1 MWLLYG
7 IAIFGVVIMVLYYG
21 LLFFQQQQIKKLVN
35 PDKYE
40 SSNRSLE
47 ASVSE
52 NKYAGMKHVSDVG
65 DLHEDELLGYKNIR
79 SDHVV
84 TYKKSED
91 SKDYENLENS
101 FDNNLNHKIMSRKNT
116 EDDWLDWVDDDCIV
130 EQMRAGKKKARLSKR
145 EWLEPLKKLP
155 DQVIID
161 MHFKIL
167 SLIKK
172 HYKLRAQGKNLDV
185 AIDFCEQGITLSR
198 LVIEAMKRKHSEI
211 SSIAEQYTG
220 KRDKFFY
227 PNNPAYTQYAVILKR
242 QKNFD
247 KLAVIN
253 SKKEAEGWGKGDDY

>member
-21 LLFFQQQQIKKLVN
+21 LLFLQQQQIKKLVN

-52 NKYAGMKHVSDVG
+52 NKYAGMKHVG
-65 DLHEDELLGYKNIR
+65 DLHEDELLGYKNIH
-79 SDHVV
+79 SDHVL
-84 TYKKSED
+84 TYKWSEG

-101 FDNNLNHKIMSRKNT
+101 FDDNSNHKIMSHKNA

-130 EQMRAGKKKARLSKR
+130 EQKRAGKKKVRLSKR
-145 EWLEPLKKLP
+145 EWLEPLKELP

-161 MHFKIL
+161 THFKIL

-172 HYKLRAQGKNLDV
+172 HYKLRSQGKNLDI

-198 LVIEAMKRKHSEI
+198 LVIEAMKRKHAELIRI
-211 SSIAEQYTG
+211 SGQYY
-220 KRDKFFY
+220 KFFY
-227 PNNPAYTQYAVILKR
+227 PNNPAYTQYAVILKK
-242 QKNFD
+242 QKNFK
-247 KLAVIN
+247 KLEIIN
-253 SKKEAEGWGKGDDY
+253 AKKEAEGWGKGEDY